1 VIAMSGGMSAGST
14 STVSRGRLRVYL
26 GVAPGAGKTYAML
39 AEAKHLAERGVDVVA
54 GLVETHGRADTQA
67 MLATLK
73 QIPLAQT
80 SHRGSIFDELDVDK
94 VLARRPAVVLV
105 DELAHTCVPGSRH
118 EKRWEDVQ
126 ELLTAGIDV
135 ITALNVQHIDSLND
149 AVEAVT
155 GIAQHETVPDAVVAA
170 ADEIEFLDIT
180 PQQLRARIADTDV
193 LLPGAAPHALTGFY
207 TAERLAALRELAT
220 GWLQRRGHLGAAPP
234 VALSRPSAAVASQRA
249 VVALTGDPD
258 GEHVLRRAAQIATPI
273 GAELIGVHVREPT
286 GLAEAEPAWLS
297 SQRRL
302 LGELGGHYTELAG
315 IDVAA
320 AVLDFARN
328 ENAHQLVL
336 GATRRSR
343 RQELLHGSV
352 INKAVR
358 TAGPVEVHVIPSRR
372 PSRRRAAIRLTVPS
386 LRQVPLPGLRR
397 LAAWILAVIGPVA
410 ITVGLTP
417 FRAPLGLTGALLCNL
432 LAVLCAA
439 LLGGVLPALLATAVA
454 VVLSDYFFTQPLH
467 TLRVSN
473 AVDVVALITFG
484 IVALAVGG
492 LVDVLTRQG
501 VRTAHAAA
509 EARNLARLA
518 ARAMASPRG
527 LSEAVDSIRRTFDLD
542 AAAVLSD
549 TGTGWNVET
558 AVGATRLQH
567 PDQADYQVQIGTGR
581 ILVIIDARRT
591 ARETAPLQAFLTE
604 LRLARE
610 RALLQALPDNAAQ
623 RATNQRQAQT
633 KP

>member
-1 VIAMSGGMSAGST
+1 MSGGMSADSALSAG
-14 STVSRGRLRVYL
+14 RGRLRIYL
-26 GVAPGAGKTYAML
+26 ATAPGAGKTYAML
-39 AEAKHLAERGVDVVA
+39 AEAKHLAERGVDVVV
-54 GLVETHGRADTQA
+54 GLVETHGRAATEA
-67 MLATLK
+67 MLASLER
-73 QIPLAQT
+73 IPLAQI
-80 SHRGSIFDELDVDK
+80 SHRGSVFDELDVDK

-118 EKRWEDVQ
+118 EKRWEDVE

-135 ITALNVQHIDSLND
+135 ITGLNVQHIDSLND

-180 PQQLRARIADTDV
+180 PQQLRARIAGTDV
-193 LLPGAAPHALTGFY
+193 LQPGATPHALTGFY

-220 GWLQRRGHLGAAPP
+220 GWLQQHGHLGAGTPIQTA
-234 VALSRPSAAVASQRA
+234 AAVVSQRV

-258 GEHVLRRAAQIATPI
+258 GEHILRRAAQIANPV

-297 SQRRL
+297 GQRRL

-328 ENAHQLVL
+328 ENARQLVL

-352 INKAVR
+352 INKAIR
-358 TAGPVEVHVIPSRR
+358 TAGPVEVHVIPARR
-372 PSRRRAAIRLTVPS
+372 PRRQRPVIGLTVPS
-386 LRQVPLPGLRR
+386 LRPVPLPGLRR
-397 LAAWILAVIGPVA
+397 LAAWILAVVGPVA

-432 LAVLCAA
+432 LAVVCVA

-454 VVLSDYFFTQPLH
+454 VLLSDYFFTQPLH

-501 VRTAHAAA
+501 VRTAHADA

-518 ARAMASPRG
+518 ARAMASPRD
-527 LSEAVDSIRRTFDLD
+527 LSETVDSIRRTFGVDTV
-542 AAAVLSD
+542 AVLCD
-549 TGTGWNVET
+549 TGGGWNVET
-558 AVGATRLQH
+558 AVGATQLQH
-567 PDQADYQVQIGTGR
+567 PDQADHQVQVGTGR
-581 ILVIIDARRT
+581 VLAIIDTRRT
-591 ARETAPLQAFLTE
+591 ARDTAPLEAFLTE
-604 LRLARE
+604 LRLARGH
-610 RALLQALPDNAAQ
+610 ALLQTLPDCTSSPDP
-623 RATNQRQAQT
+623 RIR
-633 KP
+633 

>member
-1 VIAMSGGMSAGST
+1 MGGAMSAGST
-14 STVSRGRLRVYL
+14 SSAGRGRLHVYL
-26 GVAPGAGKTYAML
+26 AIGPGAGKTYAML
-39 AEAKHLAERGVDVVA
+39 AEARRLAQRGVDVVV
-54 GLVETHGRADTQA
+54 GLVETHGRADTEA
-67 MLATLK
+67 MLAALER
-73 QIPLAQT
+73 IPLARI
-80 SHRGSIFDELDVDK
+80 SHRGSAFDELDVDK

-180 PQQLRARIADTDV
+180 PQQLRDRIADTDV
-193 LLPGAAPHALTGFY
+193 LKPGAAPHALTGFY

-220 GWLQRRGHLGAAPP
+220 GWLQQRGHRGPGTPSQVAA
-234 VALSRPSAAVASQRA
+234 QRV

-286 GLAEAEPAWLS
+286 GLTQAEPAWLTG
-297 SQRRL
+297 QRRL

-343 RQELLHGSV
+343 REELLHGSV
-352 INKAVR
+352 INKAIR
-358 TAGPVEVHVIPSRR
+358 TAGPVEVHVIPA
-372 PSRRRAAIRLTVPS
+372 RRARRQRRAIRLTVPS
-386 LRQVPLPGLRR
+386 LRPVPLPGLRR
-397 LAAWILAVIGPVA
+397 LAAWILAVVA
-410 ITVGLTP
+410 PLAIALGLTP
-417 FRAPLGLTGALLCNL
+417 FRSALGLAGALLCNL
-432 LAVLCAA
+432 LGVLGVA

-454 VVLSDYFFTQPLH
+454 VLLSDFFFTQPLH
-467 TLRVSN
+467 TLRVTN
-473 AVDVVALITFG
+473 WVDVVALTTFG
-484 IVALAVGG
+484 IVAIAVGG
-492 LVDVLTRQG
+492 LVDLLTRQG

-509 EARNLARLA
+509 EARNLGRLA
-518 ARAMASPRG
+518 ARAMASPRD
-527 LSEAVDSIRRTFDLD
+527 LSETVDSIRRTFDLD
-542 AAAVLSD
+542 AVAVLRD
-549 TGTGWNVET
+549 TGSGWNAET
-558 AVGATRLQH
+558 AVGATQLQH
-567 PDQADYQVQIGTGR
+567 PDQADYHVQIGTGR
-581 ILVIIDARRT
+581 ILAIINAQST
-591 ARETAPLQAFLTE
+591 ARDTAPLEAFLTE
-604 LRLARE
+604 LRLARG
-610 RALLQALPDNAAQ
+610 RALLQTLPPA
-623 RATNQRQAQT
+623 
-633 KP
+633 

>member
-1 VIAMSGGMSAGST
+1 MSGGMSAGST
-14 STVSRGRLRVYL
+14 SSASRGRLRVYL
-26 GVAPGAGKTYAML
+26 GVAPGVGKTYAML
-39 AEAKHLAERGVDVVA
+39 AEAKRLAERGVDVVV
-54 GLVETHGRADTQA
+54 GLVETHERADTET
-67 MLATLK
+67 MLAALE

-94 VLARRPAVVLV
+94 VLARRPGVVLV

-155 GIAQHETVPDAVVAA
+155 GIAQHETVPDAVVAG

-180 PQQLRARIADTDV
+180 PQQLRARIATTDV
-193 LLPGAAPHALTGFY
+193 LRPGATPRALTGFY
-207 TAERLAALRELAT
+207 AAERLAALRELAM
-220 GWLQRRGHLGAAPP
+220 GWLQQRGHLGAAP
-234 VALSRPSAAVASQRA
+234 VALSRPSAAVASQRV

-258 GEHVLRRAAQIATPI
+258 GEHVLRRAAQIATPV

-286 GLAEAEPAWLS
+286 GLVGAEPAWLTG
-297 SQRRL
+297 QRRL

-352 INKAVR
+352 INTAIR
-358 TAGPVEVHVIPSRR
+358 TAGPVEVHVIPARR
-372 PSRRRAAIRLTVPS
+372 PPRRRPAIRLTVPS

-397 LAAWILAVIGPVA
+397 LTAWILAVIAPVA

-432 LAVLCAA
+432 LAVLCVA

-454 VVLSDYFFTQPLH
+454 VLLSDYFFTQPLH
-467 TLRVSN
+467 NLRVSN

-484 IVALAVGG
+484 IVAVAVGG

-501 VRTAHAAA
+501 VRAARADA

-518 ARAMASPRG
+518 AGAMASPRD

-542 AAAVLSD
+542 AVAVLCD

-558 AVGATRLQH
+558 AVGATQLQH

-581 ILVIIDARRT
+581 VLAIIDAGRT
-591 ARETAPLQAFLTE
+591 ARDTAPLEAFLTE
-604 LRLARE
+604 LRLARG
-610 RALLQALPDNAAQ
+610 RALLQALPDNAPQ
-623 RATNQRQAQT
+623 PATNQCQARPRPT
-633 KP
+633 PA

>member
-1 VIAMSGGMSAGST
+1 MSGAMSASPTSSA
-14 STVSRGRLRVYL
+14 SRGRLRVYL
-26 GVAPGAGKTYAML
+26 AIAPGAGKTYAML
-39 AEAKHLAERGVDVVA
+39 AEAKQLVERGVDVVA
-54 GLVETHGRADTQA
+54 GLVETHDRADTKA
-67 MLATLK
+67 MLAPLE

-80 SHRGSIFDELDVDK
+80 SHRGSVFDELDVDR

-105 DELAHTCVPGSRH
+105 DELAHTCAPGSRH

-193 LLPGAAPHALTGFY
+193 LRSGAAPHALIGFY

-220 GWLQRRGHLGAAPP
+220 GWLQQRGRLGAAPP
-234 VALSRPSAAVASQRA
+234 VAVRQAALNPVASQRV

-273 GAELIGVHVREPT
+273 AAELIGVHVREPT
-286 GLAEAEPAWLS
+286 GLIEAEPAWLAG
-297 SQRRL
+297 QRRL

-320 AVLDFARN
+320 AVLEFARN

-336 GATRRSR
+336 GATRRAR

-352 INKAVR
+352 INKAIR
-358 TAGPVEVHVIPSRR
+358 TAGSVEVHVIPARRR
-372 PSRRRAAIRLTVPS
+372 PGERPAFRLTVPS

-397 LAAWILAVIGPVA
+397 LAAWVLAVIGPVA

-417 FRAPLGLTGALLCNL
+417 FRAPLGLTGALLSNL
-432 LAVLCAA
+432 LGVICVA
-439 LLGGVLPALLATAVA
+439 LLGGVLPALLTTIVA
-454 VVLSDYFFTQPLH
+454 VLLSDYFFIQPLH

-492 LVDVLTRQG
+492 LVDMLTRQG
-501 VRTAHAAA
+501 VRAARADA

-518 ARAMASPRG
+518 ARAMTSPRDLG
-527 LSEAVDSIRRTFDLD
+527 EAVDSIRRTFDLG
-542 AAAVLSD
+542 AVAVLCD
-549 TGTGWNVET
+549 NGTGWNVET
-558 AVGATRLQH
+558 AAGATQLEQ

-581 ILVIIDARRT
+581 VLAID
-591 ARETAPLQAFLTE
+591 
-604 LRLARE
+604 
-610 RALLQALPDNAAQ
+610 
-623 RATNQRQAQT
+623 
-633 KP
+633 

>member
-14 STVSRGRLRVYL
+14 SSASRGRLRIYL
-26 GVAPGAGKTYAML
+26 AVAPGAGKTYAML
-39 AEAKHLAERGVDVVA
+39 AEAKRLAERGVDVVV
-54 GLVETHGRADTQA
+54 GLVETHHRADTEA
-67 MLATLK
+67 MLAALE

-80 SHRGSIFDELDVDK
+80 SHRGSVFAELDMDK

-155 GIAQHETVPDAVVAA
+155 GIAQHETVPDAVVAG

-193 LLPGAAPHALTGFY
+193 LRPGAAPHALTGFY

-220 GWLQRRGHLGAAPP
+220 GWLQQRGHLGAAPQI
-234 VALSRPSAAVASQRA
+234 ALSRAPTAVASQRV
-249 VVALTGDPD
+249 VVALTGDPE
-258 GEHVLRRAAQIATPI
+258 GEHVLRRAAQIATTVG
-273 GAELIGVHVREPT
+273 GALIGVHVREPT
-286 GLAEAEPAWLS
+286 GLVGAEPAWLS
-297 SQRRL
+297 GQRRL

-352 INKAVR
+352 INKAIR
-358 TAGPVEVHVIPSRR
+358 TAGPVEVHVIPARR
-372 PSRRRAAIRLTVPS
+372 PPRQRPAIRLTIPS
-386 LRQVPLPGLRR
+386 LRPVPLPGLRR
-397 LAAWILAVIGPVA
+397 LAAWILAVIAPVA
-410 ITVGLTP
+410 VTVGLTP

-432 LAVLCAA
+432 LAVLCVA
-439 LLGGVLPALLATAVA
+439 LLGGILPALLATAVA
-454 VVLSDYFFTQPLH
+454 VLLSDYLFTQPLH
-467 TLRVSN
+467 TLRVGN

-501 VRTAHAAA
+501 VRTAHANA

-518 ARAMASPRG
+518 AGAMTSPRD

-542 AAAVLSD
+542 AVAVLCD

-558 AVGATRLQH
+558 AAGATQLQH
-567 PDQADYQVQIGTGR
+567 PDQADYQIQIGSGR
-581 ILVIIDARRT
+581 VLAIIDARRT
-591 ARETAPLQAFLTE
+591 ARDTAPIQAFLTE
-604 LRLARE
+604 LRLARG
-610 RALLQALPDNAAQ
+610 RALLQALKSNGKTGRRPHGFIAS
-623 RATNQRQAQT
+623 
-633 KP
+633 

>member
-1 VIAMSGGMSAGST
+1 
-14 STVSRGRLRVYL
+14 
-26 GVAPGAGKTYAML
+26 ML
-39 AEAKHLAERGVDVVA
+39 AALE
-54 GLVETHGRADTQA
+54 
-67 MLATLK
+67 

-94 VLARRPAVVLV
+94 VLARHPAVVLV

-155 GIAQHETVPDAVVAA
+155 GFAQHETVPDAVVAC

-180 PQQLRARIADTDV
+180 PQQLRARIATTDV
-193 LLPGAAPHALTGFY
+193 LRPGATPHALTGFY
-207 TAERLAALRELAT
+207 AAERLAALRELAM
-220 GWLQRRGHLGAAPP
+220 GWLQQRGHLGAAP
-234 VALSRPSAAVASQRA
+234 VALSRPSAAVASQRV

-258 GEHVLRRAAQIATPI
+258 GEHVLRRAAQIATPV

-286 GLAEAEPAWLS
+286 GLVGAEPAWLTG
-297 SQRRL
+297 QRRL

-352 INKAVR
+352 INTAIR
-358 TAGPVEVHVIPSRR
+358 TAGPVEVHVIPARR
-372 PSRRRAAIRLTVPS
+372 PPRQRPAIRLTVPS

-397 LAAWILAVIGPVA
+397 LTAWILAVIAPVA

-432 LAVLCAA
+432 LAVLCVA

-454 VVLSDYFFTQPLH
+454 VLLSDYFFTQPLH
-467 TLRVSN
+467 NLRVSN

-484 IVALAVGG
+484 IVAVAVGG

-501 VRTAHAAA
+501 VRAARADA

-518 ARAMASPRG
+518 AGAMASPRD

-542 AAAVLSD
+542 AVAVLCD

-558 AVGATRLQH
+558 AVVATQLQH

-581 ILVIIDARRT
+581 VLAIIDARRT
-591 ARETAPLQAFLTE
+591 ARDTAPLEAFLTE
-604 LRLARE
+604 LRLARG
-610 RALLQALPDNAAQ
+610 RALLQALPDNAPQ
-623 RATNQRQAQT
+623 PATNQCQARPRPT
-633 KP
+633 PA

>member
-1 VIAMSGGMSAGST
+1 MSGGMSAGST
-14 STVSRGRLRVYL
+14 SSASRGRLRVYL
-26 GVAPGAGKTYAML
+26 GVAPGVGKTYAML
-39 AEAKHLAERGVDVVA
+39 AEAKRLAERGVDVVV
-54 GLVETHGRADTQA
+54 GLVETHERADTET
-67 MLATLK
+67 MLAALE

-80 SHRGSIFDELDVDK
+80 SHRGSMFDELDVDK
-94 VLARRPAVVLV
+94 VLARHPAVVLV

-155 GIAQHETVPDAVVAA
+155 GFAQHETVPDAVVAC

-180 PQQLRARIADTDV
+180 PQQLRARIATTDV
-193 LLPGAAPHALTGFY
+193 LRPGATPHALTGFY
-207 TAERLAALRELAT
+207 AAERLAALRELAM
-220 GWLQRRGHLGAAPP
+220 GWLQQRGHLGAAA
-234 VALSRPSAAVASQRA
+234 VALSRPSAAVASQRV

-258 GEHVLRRAAQIATPI
+258 GEHVLRRAAQIATPV

-286 GLAEAEPAWLS
+286 GLVGAEPAWLTG
-297 SQRRL
+297 QRRL

-352 INKAVR
+352 INTAIR
-358 TAGPVEVHVIPSRR
+358 TAGPVEVHVIPARR
-372 PSRRRAAIRLTVPS
+372 PPRQRPAIRLTVPS

-397 LAAWILAVIGPVA
+397 LTAWILAVIAPVA

-432 LAVLCAA
+432 LAVLCVA

-454 VVLSDYFFTQPLH
+454 VLLSDYFFTQPLH
-467 TLRVSN
+467 NLRVSN

-501 VRTAHAAA
+501 VRAARADA

-518 ARAMASPRG
+518 AGAMASPRD

-542 AAAVLSD
+542 AVAVLCD
-549 TGTGWNVET
+549 TGTGWYVET
-558 AVGATRLQH
+558 AVGATQLQH
-567 PDQADYQVQIGTGR
+567 PDQADYQVQIGSGR
-581 ILVIIDARRT
+581 VLAIIDARRT
-591 ARETAPLQAFLTE
+591 ARDTAPLEAFLTE
-604 LRLARE
+604 LRLARG
-610 RALLQALPDNAAQ
+610 RALLQALPDNAPQ
-623 RATNQRQAQT
+623 PATNQCQARPRPT
-633 KP
+633 PA

>member
-1 VIAMSGGMSAGST
+1 MSGGMSAGST
-14 STVSRGRLRVYL
+14 SSASRGRLRVYL
-26 GVAPGAGKTYAML
+26 GVAPGVGKTYAML
-39 AEAKHLAERGVDVVA
+39 AEAKRLAERGVDVVV
-54 GLVETHGRADTQA
+54 GLVETHERADTEA
-67 MLATLK
+67 MLAALE

-105 DELAHTCVPGSRH
+105 DELAYTCVPGSRH

-155 GIAQHETVPDAVVAA
+155 GIAQHETVPDAVVAG

-193 LLPGAAPHALTGFY
+193 LRPSATPHALTGFY
-207 TAERLAALRELAT
+207 AAERLAALRELAM
-220 GWLQRRGHLGAAPP
+220 GWLQQRGHLGAAGP
-234 VALSRPSAAVASQRA
+234 VALSRPPAAVASQRV

-258 GEHVLRRAAQIATPI
+258 GEHVLRRAAQIATTV
-273 GAELIGVHVREPT
+273 GGELIGVHVREPT
-286 GLAEAEPAWLS
+286 GLVGAEPAWLTG
-297 SQRRL
+297 QRRL

-352 INKAVR
+352 INKAIR
-358 TAGPVEVHVIPSRR
+358 TAGPVEVHVIPARR
-372 PSRRRAAIRLTVPS
+372 PPRQRPAIRLTIPS
-386 LRQVPLPGLRR
+386 LRPVPLPGLRR
-397 LAAWILAVIGPVA
+397 LAAWILAVIAPVA
-410 ITVGLTP
+410 ITVGMTP
-417 FRAPLGLTGALLCNL
+417 FRAPLGLAGALLCNL
-432 LAVLCAA
+432 LAVLCVA

-454 VVLSDYFFTQPLH
+454 VLMSDYFFTQPLH

-501 VRTAHAAA
+501 VRAARADA

-518 ARAMASPRG
+518 AGAMASPRD

-542 AAAVLSD
+542 AVAVLCD

-558 AVGATRLQH
+558 AVGATQLQH
-567 PDQADYQVQIGTGR
+567 PDQADYQVQLGTGR
-581 ILVIIDARRT
+581 VLAIIDARRT
-591 ARETAPLQAFLTE
+591 ARDTAPLQAFLTE
-604 LRLARE
+604 LRLARG
-610 RALLQALPDNAAQ
+610 RALLQALLDNTPQ
-623 RATNQRQAQT
+623 PATNQCQARPRPT
-633 KP
+633 PA

>member
-1 VIAMSGGMSAGST
+1 MSGAMSPGSAS
-14 STVSRGRLRVYL
+14 SASRGRLRVYL
-26 GVAPGAGKTYAML
+26 GIAPGAGKTCAML
-39 AEAKHLAERGVDVVA
+39 AEAKHLAERGVDVVV
-54 GLVETHGRADTQA
+54 GLVETHGRADTKA
-67 MLATLK
+67 MLAVLE
-73 QIPLAQT
+73 QIPLARI
-80 SHRGSIFDELDVDK
+80 SHRGSVFDELDVDE
-94 VLARRPAVVLV
+94 VLARHPAVVLV
-105 DELAHTCVPGSRH
+105 DELAHRCVPGSRH

-170 ADEIEFLDIT
+170 ADEMQFLDVT
-180 PQQLRARIADTDV
+180 PQQLRARIADTGV
-193 LLPGAAPHALTGFY
+193 LRPGAAPHALTGFY

-220 GWLQRRGHLGAAPP
+220 GWLQQHGHLGGAPP
-234 VALSRPSAAVASQRA
+234 ITVSRAPASVASQRV

-286 GLAEAEPAWLS
+286 GLKEAEPAWLTG
-297 SQRRL
+297 QRRL
-302 LGELGGHYTELAG
+302 LGELGGRYTELAG
-315 IDVAA
+315 IDVAS
-320 AVLDFARN
+320 AVLDFARC

-352 INKAVR
+352 INKAIR
-358 TAGPVEVHVIPSRR
+358 TAGPVEVHVIPARR
-372 PSRRRAAIRLTVPS
+372 PPRQRRAIKLTVPS
-386 LRQVPLPGLRR
+386 LRPVPLPGLRR
-397 LAAWILAVIGPVA
+397 LAAWILAVIAPVA
-410 ITVGLTP
+410 VTVGLTP

-432 LAVLCAA
+432 LAVLCVA

-454 VVLSDYFFTQPLH
+454 VLLSDYFFAPPLH
-467 TLRVSN
+467 TLRVGN
-473 AVDVVALITFG
+473 PVDVVALITFG

-501 VRTAHAAA
+501 VRTAHADA

-518 ARAMASPRG
+518 ARAMTSRRD

-542 AAAVLSD
+542 TVAVLCD
-549 TGTGWNVET
+549 TGTGWKVET
-558 AVGATRLQH
+558 AVGATQLQH
-567 PDQADYQVQIGTGR
+567 PDQADHQVQIGTGR
-581 ILVIIDARRT
+581 VLAITDARRT
-591 ARETAPLQAFLTE
+591 ARDTAPLEAFLTE
-604 LRLARE
+604 LRLARG
-610 RALLQALPDNAAQ
+610 RALLQALPDNTAN
-623 RATNQRQAQT
+623 RCQARPRPT
-633 KP
+633 PL